1 MFAKILCCFL
11 IIFGAN
17 AVYASNAAVEDP
29 AAVEDGAKLMEA
41 FSELKNGNLPN
52 VVKNTDHIIER
63 FERKK
68 DTQNQYICVSNFNDV
83 MTGLAVAAGATKEN
97 GTKNVKVVAVSSA
110 VCVAYF
116 LKGYVLIDMQ
126 QRDKALP
133 NLEMA
138 VKLDPDNQHYANEL
152 AEWYKAGGQWQKS
165 LELFTAASE
174 MTDLSVESQQD
185 QKASMQMLNAM
196 RCRSYRGI
204 AFNHV
209 ELANWAEARDALE
222 KCLKLVPGDPKS
234 KAELEF
240 IETNAKK

>member
-1 MFAKILCCFL
+1 MFAKILSCFL

-17 AVYASNAAVEDP
+17 AVYADNAAVKD
-29 AAVEDGAKLMEA
+29 AATLVEA

-52 VVKNTDHIIER
+52 VVKKTDQIIER
-63 FERKK
+63 FEREN
-68 DTQNQYICVSNFNDV
+68 DAQSQETQYICGSSFNDV
-83 MTGLAVAAGATKEN
+83 MTGLAGAAGAAQEN
-97 GTKNVKVVAVSSA
+97 GIKSIKVVSVSSA

-126 QRDKALP
+126 QRDQALP
-133 NLEMA
+133 NLKMA

-174 MTDLSVESQQD
+174 MTDLSVESQED

-209 ELANWAEARDALE
+209 ELANWAEAREALE
-222 KCLKLVPGDPKS
+222 KCLKLIPGDPKS
-234 KAELEF
+234 KVELEF
-240 IETNAKK
+240 IETKAKK